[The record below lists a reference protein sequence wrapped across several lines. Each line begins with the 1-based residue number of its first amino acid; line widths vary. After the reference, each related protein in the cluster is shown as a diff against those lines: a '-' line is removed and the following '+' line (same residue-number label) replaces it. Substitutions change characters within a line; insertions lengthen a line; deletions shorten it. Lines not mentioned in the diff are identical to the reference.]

1 MVLLVSPPLRGT
13 RIIHSRF
20 EQHHRPALDTQYTAE
35 CRITTPP
42 SAGVFD
48 EASGRTVY
56 PDPELVYDGP
66 CKLGRSSNP
75 AGTRVAGDRTV
86 TIAEY
91 VLSLPKDAADAAVPV
106 HAVVTMTRSPQN
118 ADLVGQVLTVTNPR
132 FGSITW
138 QRDIVCEL
146 QPPPTA
152 R

>member
-1 MVLLVSPPLRGT
+1 MIVAPLRST
-13 RIIHSRF
+13 RIVHSQF
-20 EQHHRPALDTQYTAE
+20 EQHHR
-35 CRITTPP
+35 TTVTSQFSATCQIHNPP
-42 SAGVFD
+42 GGGAFD
-48 EASGRTVY
+48 EATGSTVY

-66 CKLGRSSNP
+66 CKLVRSSDP
-75 AGTRVAGDRTV
+75 AGTRVVGDRTV

-91 VLSLPKDAADAAVPV
+91 VLSLPKDADSLAIPV
-106 HAVVTMTRSPQN
+106 NAVVTMTGSPQN

>member
-1 MVLLVSPPLRGT
+1 MPLRAT
-13 RIIHSRF
+13 RIIHHRF
-20 EQHHRPALDTQYTAE
+20 EEHHRPGVATQFTAT
-35 CRITTPP
+35 CRITNPP
-42 SAGVFD
+42 AGGVFN
-48 EASGRTVY
+48 ETTGSTVY

-66 CKLGRSSNP
+66 CKLVRSSDP
-75 AGTRVAGDRTV
+75 VGSRTVGDRKV
-86 TIAEY
+86 QIAEY
-91 VLSLPKDAADAAVPV
+91 VLSLPKDAADVAIPV
-106 HAVVTMTRSPQN
+106 NAVVTMTGAPQN